1 MTLLLL
7 MMMGS
12 VARSGVKVKRAEIL
26 RGGVLGTKIFLFTL
40 NTSTII
46 CGESHGLVS
55 EF

>member
-26 RGGVLGTKIFLFTL
+26 GGWSLRDKDILVYFAYL
-40 NTSTII
+40 NNNLWR
-46 CGESHGLVS
+46 ESWFGK
-55 EF
+55 